1 MIARSLLKTL
11 ASSSL
16 ALSISVVKRPFKT
29 NGVFYAAGTVI
40 TDPAAIRLYR
50 TKVAEGKIVEV
61 DEHNIDRVSEY
72 LLHKQGEEAKA
83 LFDQGFLIVTAEELA
98 YIEDLERTAQK
109 EAAEAAAKEAA
120 EAAAKAEADKKVEA
134 DKKAAEVKKPSTAPK
149 TT

>member
-1 MIARSLLKTL
+1 MQRSLLKTL
-11 ASSSL
+11 ASSSSISL
-16 ALSISVVKRPFKT
+16 ISVVKRPFKT

-40 TDPAAIRLYR
+40 TDLAAIRLYR

-83 LFDQGFLIVTAEELA
+83 LFDEGFLIVTAEELA
-98 YIEDLERTAQK
+98 YIEDIERTAQK
-109 EAAEAAAKEAA
+109 EAAAKE
-120 EAAAKAEADKKVEA
+120 EA
-134 DKKAAEVKKPSTAPK
+134 DKKAAEEAEAKKVEEAKKAAEPKKPTTAPK